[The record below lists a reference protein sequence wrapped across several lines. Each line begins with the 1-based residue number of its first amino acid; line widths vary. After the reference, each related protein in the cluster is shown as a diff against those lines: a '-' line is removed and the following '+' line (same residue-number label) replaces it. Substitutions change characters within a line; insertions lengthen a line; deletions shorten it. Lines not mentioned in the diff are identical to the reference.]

1 MDEFIR
7 RKNVELFRGKLERE
21 CSPDL
26 RAMLERLL
34 REHEAPPVGA
44 DRAPPAAA

>member
-7 RKNVELFRGKLERE
+7 RKNIELFQAKLKRE

-26 RAMLERLL
+26 REMLVQLL
-34 REHEAPPVGA
+34 EEYETMPRDEGA
-44 DRAPPAAA
+44 HPSIAA